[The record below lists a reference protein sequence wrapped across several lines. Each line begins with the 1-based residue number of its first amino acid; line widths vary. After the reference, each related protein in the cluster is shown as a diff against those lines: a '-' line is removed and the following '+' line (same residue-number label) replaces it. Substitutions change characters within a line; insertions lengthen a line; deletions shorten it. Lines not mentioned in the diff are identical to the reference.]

1 MSSVLR
7 KANAALRGAAEQGKK
22 PGDEGES
29 LTTILETPDDCAA
42 LTVLICDI
50 TERMRGRLLDT
61 FDPRGTD
68 PDEEPL
74 TPADEADEPAES
86 AEPAEIGAGP
96 AEGGNPEK
104 GDEAQDGEKK
114 DEGEVRGQ
122 ETTTHDE
129 KLTAEGISTEKK
141 PVEEIEEDKPT
152 QAVLSKEEKKAIAE
166 EKKRRLAKE
175 KLVAKRKAEFA
186 KRQKEVDDEKMV
198 SLKKAAVNFFDD
210 WRDSVILRVGAV
222 VNSTKP
228 PQDHTKGGS
237 RPSTANTTSST
248 GSLGKDL
255 SQHEREIDEA
265 QLTRF
270 PPIETPLREF
280 PEEKRALILHSV
292 LLLMLSL
299 EHYKAHSRTLL
310 LYLTSS
316 LGLSVTLLSKD
327 ESKVARGLLEAAE
340 NMSADEETKKKVE
353 ENTTARRWKVGLAGV
368 AGAALIGITGGLA
381 APLLAAGV
389 GTVMGGIGLGATAT
403 AGYLG
408 TLAGSGV
415 LVGGLFG
422 AYGGRMTGKV
432 MDQYA
437 RQVEDFAFVP
447 VRADEKRFSG
457 KPKNNRRLRVAIG
470 ISGWLG
476 NKDDV
481 VMPWKVI
488 GNGQETFALRWEL
501 EALMKLGSA
510 LTTMVTSAAWSVART
525 EIIKRTVFAALA
537 AGLWP
542 LALVKASRIIDN
554 PWSVAN
560 HRAQKAGEVL
570 ADALINK
577 AQGERPVTLI
587 GHSLG
592 AKVIHACLQQL
603 AQRKAFGLV
612 ENALLLGAPTSCSSA
627 DWRRIRSVVTG
638 RVVNVYSTKDYIL
651 AFLYRGSS
659 IQYGVAGLQPVH
671 HVRGVENVDV
681 SDLVEGHTLYRNATG
696 PILKRIGFEDVDAE
710 ELLRAERALERQG
723 KEEKEQREAA
733 GVKASS
739 GPDGADAARKDLS
752 EEEVRRMEQEVD
764 QKSKSSYMDW
774 MASKMAIGKKRG
786 SKSESVE
793 K

>member
-7 KANAALRGAAEQGKK
+7 KANAAIRGTAEQGKK

-29 LTTILETPDDCAA
+29 LTTILETADDCAA

-50 TERMRGRLLDT
+50 TEHMRGKLLDT
-61 FDPRGTD
+61 FDPKGTD
-68 PDEEPL
+68 LDEDPPTRAEE
-74 TPADEADEPAES
+74 TSADASEGDDQEKEDQEKDVEVKVDSERVYEKES
-86 AEPAEIGAGP
+86 GEET
-96 AEGGNPEK
+96 K
-104 GDEAQDGEKK
+104 GEKTPV
-114 DEGEVRGQ
+114 DEDQ
-122 ETTTHDE
+122 ETAKET
-129 KLTAEGISTEKK
+129 STGEK
-141 PVEEIEEDKPT
+141 PVGETEENKPK
-152 QAVLSKEEKKAIAE
+152 QIVLSKEEKKAIAE
-166 EKKRRLAKE
+166 EKKNRLAKE
-175 KLVAKRKAEFA
+175 KLEAKRKAEFA
-186 KRQKEVDDEKMV
+186 KRQKEVDDEKMIA
-198 SLKKAAVNFFDD
+198 LKKAATNFFDD

-228 PQDHTKGGS
+228 AQEHPKGGS
-237 RPSTANTTSST
+237 RPSTANTNSSA
-248 GSLGKDL
+248 GSLGEEL
-255 SQHEREIDEA
+255 SQHEREIDQA
-265 QLTRF
+265 LLKHF
-270 PPIETPLREF
+270 PPIETPLRNF
-280 PEEKRALILHSV
+280 PEEKRALMLHSV

-310 LYLTSS
+310 LHLTSS

-340 NMSADEETKKKVE
+340 NMTADEETKKKVA

-437 RQVEDFAFVP
+437 RQVEDFGFVP
-447 VRADEKRFSG
+447 VKSDERRFSG
-457 KPKNNRRLRVAIG
+457 KAKNNRRLRVAIG
-470 ISGWLG
+470 ISGWIG

-481 VMPWKVI
+481 VVPWKVI
-488 GNGQETFALRWEL
+488 GNGQEAFALRWEL

-510 LTTMVTSAAWSVART
+510 LTTMITSAAWSVART

-587 GHSLG
+587 GYSLG
-592 AKVIHACLQQL
+592 AKVIYACLQHL

-612 ENALLLGAPTSCSSA
+612 ENVILLGAPTPCSSA

-638 RVVNVYSTKDYIL
+638 RVVNAYSTKDYIL
-651 AFLYRGSS
+651 AFLYRSSS

-696 PILKRIGFEDVDAE
+696 AILKRIGFEDVDAQ
-710 ELLRAERALERQG
+710 ELLRSERALERQG

-733 GVKASS
+733 GVKATS
-739 GPDGADAARKDLS
+739 GSDEASAERKDLS

-774 MASKMAIGKKRG
+774 MTSKMSIGKKRE
-786 SKSESVE
+786 SKAEPAE